1 MGKMNKIMAEWT
13 MLWATLLFAML
24 ASCSSDSSVA
34 GILIETNTGNK
45 VLIETNTGHG
55 MARVM
60 ISVDDFGISEGDTL
74 QLSRTERD
82 TVGDTIHITSYYTE
96 DVVNAI
102 DMALGYV
109 SMDSIP
115 ALDYDSLTIV
125 PVVGES
131 RSIAMDVIAE
141 EGVTYRIDSVGVAV
155 DSSVAEIVQVA
166 LELPEG
172 FEDLSSVDEIFKD
185 MPFSIRVEKA
195 VNSPCLVD
203 ANGGIVMLEGS
214 ASDSLLYWGRM
225 DQVIFAKDGTVKFDL
240 LNNCTR
246 YKDSV
251 TLARHVNHFDDLD
264 ESIVA
269 ERFSG
274 QKNVLGGNALWLD
287 STDSWKMIEDFE
299 PFTNNGTQMSASIWI
314 KMKAEEQVEDY
325 TRILS
330 AKNDKVGF
338 AVQQRADRTAIN
350 LRIDAGEEHYNQIFG
365 TAEALDGT
373 WHNYAFRI
381 NKDSVTIFLDGML
394 IQKAAYESGDGFE
407 GVVNPTI
414 GADRPNLVGGLDEIF
429 FFDGNQSENWLRLF
443 YALQKQAS
451 VDLE

>member
-155 DSSVAEIVQVA
+155 DSSVAEIVQVS

-172 FEDLSSVDEIFKD
+172 FED
-185 MPFSIRVEKA
+185 
-195 VNSPCLVD
+195 CL
-203 ANGGIVMLEGS
+203 L
-214 ASDSLLYWGRM
+214 
-225 DQVIFAKDGTVKFDL
+225 
-240 LNNCTR
+240 
-246 YKDSV
+246 
-251 TLARHVNHFDDLD
+251 
-264 ESIVA
+264 
-269 ERFSG
+269 
-274 QKNVLGGNALWLD
+274 
-287 STDSWKMIEDFE
+287 
-299 PFTNNGTQMSASIWI
+299 
-314 KMKAEEQVEDY
+314 
-325 TRILS
+325 
-330 AKNDKVGF
+330 
-338 AVQQRADRTAIN
+338 
-350 LRIDAGEEHYNQIFG
+350 
-365 TAEALDGT
+365 
-373 WHNYAFRI
+373 
-381 NKDSVTIFLDGML
+381 
-394 IQKAAYESGDGFE
+394 
-407 GVVNPTI
+407 
-414 GADRPNLVGGLDEIF
+414 
-429 FFDGNQSENWLRLF
+429 
-443 YALQKQAS
+443 
-451 VDLE
+451 